1 MQMPAE
7 TMAQIEAQLAAIEN
21 SADKIRELLERTG
34 PASPASAA
42 LAEENEPAGFTIKR
56 QEALPDEAFTYR
68 WPDGGMVRY
77 IDAAR
82 YTVRR
87 GDRDHV
93 FVVGAEKGGRKT
105 YQRACRG
112 RIVVFI
118 QEPSGSFYP
127 LVEFAESDD
136 DADLYVAGVPRPGDP
151 KKLATA
157 ADLGELH
164 TIRHLRDADLKRA
177 DDIFDSLSRAPSLR
191 LPVRRDNTS
200 LMIEH
205 AWWVGLLRGTAP

>member
-7 TMAQIEAQLAAIEN
+7 TTVQIEAQLAAIEN
-21 SADKIRELLERTG
+21 SANKIRELLERTG
-34 PASPASAA
+34 PTSPASAA
-42 LAEENEPAGFTIKR
+42 LAEQNKPAELTIKR
-56 QEALPDEAFTYR
+56 QEALPDEAFRYR
-68 WPDGGMVRY
+68 WPDSGMVRY
-77 IDAAR
+77 IDATR
-82 YTVRR
+82 YTVCR
-87 GDRDHV
+87 GDRDYV

-105 YQRACRG
+105 YQRDGRG

-118 QEPSGSFYP
+118 QKPSGSFYP

-157 ADLGELH
+157 ADLAELR
-164 TIRHLRDADLKRA
+164 TVRHLRDADLKRA
-177 DDIFDSLSRAPSLR
+177 DDIFASLSRAPSLR
-191 LPVRRDNTS
+191 LPVRRDDTS

-205 AWWVGLLRGTAP
+205 AWWVGRLRGTAP

>member
-21 SADKIRELLERTG
+21 STTKIRELLERTG

-42 LAEENEPAGFTIKR
+42 LAEENEPAEFTIKR
-56 QEALPDEAFTYR
+56 QEALPDEAFSYR
-68 WPDGGMVRY
+68 WPTGMTWY
-77 IDAAR
+77 IDATR

-87 GDRDHV
+87 GDRDYV
-93 FVVGAEKGGRKT
+93 FVIGAEKGGRKT
-105 YQRACRG
+105 YQRDDRG
-112 RIVVFI
+112 RIIVFI

-151 KKLATA
+151 QKLSTA
-157 ADLGELH
+157 ADLDELR
-164 TIRHLRDADLKRA
+164 TVRHLRDADLKRA
-177 DDIFDSLSRAPSLR
+177 DDIFASLNRAPSLR
-191 LPVRRDNTS
+191 LPVRRDDTS

-205 AWWVGLLRGTAP
+205 AWWVGRLRGTAP

>member
-21 SADKIRELLERTG
+21 STNKIRELLERTG
-34 PASPASAA
+34 PTSPASAA
-42 LAEENEPAGFTIKR
+42 LAEENEPAEFTIKH
-56 QEALPDEAFTYR
+56 QKALRDEDFSYR
-68 WPDGGMVRY
+68 WPTGMTWY
-77 IDAAR
+77 IDATK

-87 GDRDHV
+87 GDRDYV
-93 FVVGAEKGGRKT
+93 FVIGTEKGGRKA
-105 YQRACRG
+105 YQRDGRG
-112 RIVVFI
+112 RIIVFV

-151 KKLATA
+151 QKLSTA
-157 ADLGELH
+157 ADLDELR
-164 TIRHLRDADLKRA
+164 TVRHLRDADLKRA
-177 DDIFDSLSRAPSLR
+177 DEIFASLSSAPSLR
-191 LPVRRDNTS
+191 LPVRRDDTS

-205 AWWVGLLRGTAP
+205 AWWVGRLRGTAP